1 LGMLEWM
8 RKFVGRKMC
17 KDSHVLRQL
26 ATTCFVL
33 AGFSFTSLTL
43 FISFY
48 RWQLELAADTISW
61 LLMCAIFFLLS
72 GEIARDANKVWEYIV
87 AEITYLFSTAIL
99 LGVFLGFVVTLPQ
112 IHPAAIIIMLLGIS
126 FFLLKVAY
134 DIVVVYRTN

>member
-1 LGMLEWM
+1 MLEWM
-8 RKFVGRKMC
+8 KRFVARKMK
-17 KDSHVLRQL
+17 KDSQVLRQL

-48 RWQLELAADTISW
+48 RWQLDLAADKISW

-72 GEIARDANKVWEYIV
+72 GEIARDADKVWEYIV
-87 AEITYLFSTAIL
+87 AEVTYLFSTAIL
-99 LGVFLGFVVTLPQ
+99 LGVFLMFVVTLPQ
-112 IHPAAIIIMLLGIS
+112 IHPAAIFTMLLGIS

-134 DIVVVYRTN
+134 DIVLACRTN

>member
-1 LGMLEWM
+1 M
-8 RKFVGRKMC
+8 RKFLDRRMR

-48 RWQLELAADTISW
+48 RWQLDLAADKISW